1 LRVTGT
7 PYAAQCYLAAAGAVM
22 TLGQAGA
29 LAVVYFLTA
38 RLGLALQAQPSD
50 VTVFWPASGVVV
62 AARGPANGFD
72 LPHRTTRR
80 LAGPDDTA
88 RACEILRG
96 PPFSYGSSEVSPV
109 SGMLRFDAS
118 PKSNS
123 KSSLAGGIS
132 GADPVFSEQR
142 GLQLPAAGR
151 AEAPPKQGL
160 QNVKGPTIWAAASRS
175 CGGTTFF
182 PTRSGAGD
190 LRKNRPPGQNITEA

>member
-38 RLGLALQAQPSD
+38 RLGLALQAQPSG

-72 LPHRTTRR
+72 LPDRTTRR
-80 LAGPDDTA
+80 RAGPDDTA
-88 RACEILRG
+88 MACEILRG
-96 PPFSYGSSEVSPV
+96 PPFSYDSSEVSPV

-118 PKSNS
+118 PSRTPRARLLEESPALTPYFQS
-123 KSSLAGGIS
+123 KEG
-132 GADPVFSEQR
+132 FSM
-142 GLQLPAAGR
+142 PAAGH
-151 AEAPPKQGL
+151 AEAPPDRGYRMS
-160 QNVKGPTIWAAASRS
+160 KGPPFGQQRAEVAGEQRS
-175 CGGTTFF
+175 F
-182 PTRSGAGD
+182 PQ
-190 LRKNRPPGQNITEA
+190 GQVLAI